1 MERKNE
7 VSTAEDF
14 DRATN
19 AYRAAIDLR
28 KLGSEQV
35 HSRLTAML
43 TANTIIIAVSGL
55 AITNQT
61 KIPVYLIIA
70 LIGGGL
76 FLCLVW
82 GFFVFHGLQVEN
94 YYRLK
99 TEEFEP
105 LAIPHGKQLA
115 IRTKNWKAWGYGI
128 ATYFTIA
135 VFISIYA
142 TLLIIILG
150 KG

>member
-1 MERKNE
+1 MSTSEEFER
-7 VSTAEDF
+7 AI
-14 DRATN
+14 N

-28 KLGSEQV
+28 RLGSDQV

-43 TANTIIIAVSGL
+43 TSNTIIIAVSGL
-55 AITNQT
+55 AISNQT
-61 KIPVYLIIA
+61 LIPTNLIVA
-70 LIGGGL
+70 LISGGL
-76 FLCLVW
+76 TLCLVW
-82 GFFVFHGLQVEN
+82 GYFVFHGLQVEN

-99 TEEFEP
+99 IEEFEP
-105 LAIPHGKQLA
+105 LAIPEGKQLA

-135 VFISIYA
+135 VFVAIYA
-142 TLLIIILG
+142 TLLFILLN